1 MNTPQ
6 DGIIKAL
13 ETLIQ
18 HGNALK
24 EHKRNE
30 TMIEKTLEMHE
41 HKLNLLCGT
50 IMTLSQELIK
60 LNTSKKI
67 TFGAN

>member
-6 DGIIKAL
+6 NAIL
-13 ETLIQ
+13 ETLTQ
-18 HGNALK
+18 HGNALN
-24 EHKRNE
+24 EHKHNE
-30 TMIEKTLEMHE
+30 TMIERTLEMHE

-50 IMTLSQELIK
+50 VMTLSQELIK
-60 LNTSKKI
+60 VRDANTI